1 MHKGRMGFILLL
13 FLSASLSAQF
23 YEYGQDAGRL
33 RWYQFKTPNYQVI
46 FPKGIDSLA
55 GAFACRLES
64 FYPHLGTALE
74 HRHSPMPVIVHNE
87 SSFSNGVF
95 VWAPKRLEIFTN
107 PDPNGYNQD
116 WLTQLALHE
125 GRHAVQIDKLNQG
138 ITRGLYYLGGEQM
151 VGAMAVFLPY
161 WYLEGD
167 AVDSE
172 TRLSKSGRGRQP
184 SFEMGLK
191 AQMLESDRV
200 FSFSKATMGSYRHYV
215 PNHYELGYL
224 MVRYGRRTYS
234 DQFWID
240 FQNNAA
246 RKPFL
251 LNPTFFS
258 MKKYGLT
265 SKKQFYLDALRYYR
279 QHWVRMDSLR
289 TLTPF
294 LDWNSQRK
302 RPYTNY
308 RFPHAISGSLLFAF
322 KNGQDQIP
330 EFIMLGQNGEERTI
344 FRPGYLSSD
353 RVSFSGSHVVWDEF
367 VSDTRWSNRNYSVVR
382 SYEIATGKV
391 SNLGRK
397 TRYYAPAVSNDGSMV
412 VVVEQSERQEFSLV
426 ILGMDGTVKR
436 KVSSPGNRYIQHPCW
451 MEEDTAVVMIQSE
464 GSVKSLVSYHPGKD
478 SWEVFFHAGDD
489 DISYPVVKG
498 DRVYFSATF
507 SGIDNI
513 FCHDMTGGKTFQVTS
528 SRFGAFQPQISED
541 GSRLFYSNY
550 TSNGYKIA
558 ELDMNRGLW
567 KPLEESRSHAEQL
580 DYRQTPREQQVF
592 EETSDMDTASYPITK
607 YSKIAHLFNVHSWL
621 PLYVDYLNPELAP
634 DPEHIPVSLGVSLIS
649 QNHLSTAVSQLGYE
663 YRNGYHM
670 FHSGIKL
677 KGRYPVMNLYLDYGG
692 EPDILLL
699 NQEADTAMAMPR
711 DLGFVAQTYVP
722 IRLNTGKYIS
732 FIQPGIEYNYR
743 RDLQYIEEDGVY
755 RQGVHYLYY
764 RFYASTYLRKGQRDI
779 LPRAGISTNLVYY
792 HAPFDHRV
800 YGAASNV
807 GFTAYL
813 PGILKHQ
820 TIRFS
825 VQNQRQYPLDMSRP
839 AFINFI
845 ALPRGLYSIFGEVLT
860 RYSGDYVFPLLYPD
874 LEISSL
880 VYFKRIRGAVWAD
893 YMVGSH
899 VVIHDP
905 TPHYEDKTYTTIG
918 IDLVVDMNILRIPF
932 PLSVGGRIIYEPAT
946 GRSLFEWIYSVEI
959 N

>member
-1 MHKGRMGFILLL
+1 MGFILLL
-13 FLSASLSAQF
+13 FLSAPLSAQF

-64 FYPHLGTALE
+64 FYPHLGTPLE

-95 VWAPKRLEIFTN
+95 VWAPKRLEIFIN

-138 ITRGLYYLGGEQM
+138 ITKGLYYIGGEQM

-172 TRLSKSGRGRQP
+172 TRLSKSGRGRLP

-200 FSFSKATMGSYRHYV
+200 FSFSKATMGSYRHYI

-240 FQNNAA
+240 FQNSAA

-251 LNPTFFS
+251 LNPTYFS

-265 SKKQFYLDALRYYR
+265 SKKQFYFDALHDYR

-294 LDWNSQRK
+294 MDWNSQRN
-302 RPYTNY
+302 RHYTNY
-308 RFPHAISGSLLFAF
+308 RFPHAISGSLLFAY

-330 EFIMLGQNGEERTI
+330 EFVMIGKNGEERTI

-367 VSDTRWSNRNYSVVR
+367 VLDTRWSNRNYSVVR

-397 TRYYAPAVSNDGSMV
+397 TRYYAPAVSNDGSRV

-426 ILGMDGTVKR
+426 ILGIDGTVKR
-436 KVSSPGNRYIQHPCW
+436 KVSSQGNMYIQHPCW
-451 MEEDTAVVMIQSE
+451 MEEDSAVVMIQSE
-464 GSVKSLVSYHPGKD
+464 GSGKSLVCYHPGKD
-478 SWEVFFHAGDD
+478 SWEVLLHAGDD

-498 DRVYFSATF
+498 DRIYFSATF

-513 FCHDMTGGKTFQVTS
+513 YCYDMTGGKTFQVTS
-528 SRFGAFQPQISED
+528 SRFGAFQPQVSED

-558 ELDMNRGLW
+558 ELDMSQGLW
-567 KPLEESRSHAEQL
+567 KPLEESRSHDEQL
-580 DYRQTPREQQVF
+580 DYRQTPKEKLVF

-607 YSKIAHLFNVHSWL
+607 YNKIAHLFNVHSWL
-621 PLYVDYLNPELAP
+621 PLYVDYLNPELAL

-677 KGRYPVMNLYLDYGG
+677 KGRYPVVNLYLDYGG

-699 NQEADTAMAMPR
+699 KQKADTAMALPR

-732 FIQPGIEYNYR
+732 FIQPRIDYSYR
-743 RDLQYIEEDGVY
+743 RDLQYIEEDGAY

-764 RFYASTYLRKGQRDI
+764 SFYALTYLRKGQRDI
-779 LPRAGISTNLVYY
+779 LPRIGLATSMGYY
-792 HAPFDHRV
+792 HAPFDNRV
-800 YGAASNV
+800 YGAVSNF
-807 GFTAYL
+807 GFTGYL

-820 TIRFS
+820 TIKLS
-825 VQNQRQYPLDMSRP
+825 VVNQRQYPLDMSRP
-839 AFINFI
+839 AFINLM
-845 ALPRGLYSIFGEVLT
+845 AMPRGLYSIFGEVLT
-860 RYSGDYVFPLLYPD
+860 RYSGDYVFPLIYPD

-880 VYFKRIRGAVWAD
+880 VYVKRIRGAVWAD

-899 VVIHDP
+899 VVIRDP
-905 TPHYEDKTYTTIG
+905 SPHFVDKTYTTLG
-918 IDLVVDMNILRIPF
+918 IDLVIDMNIFRIPF
-932 PLSVGGRIIYEPAT
+932 PLSVGGRFIFEPAT
-946 GRSLFEWIYSVEI
+946 GRSMFEWIYSVEI